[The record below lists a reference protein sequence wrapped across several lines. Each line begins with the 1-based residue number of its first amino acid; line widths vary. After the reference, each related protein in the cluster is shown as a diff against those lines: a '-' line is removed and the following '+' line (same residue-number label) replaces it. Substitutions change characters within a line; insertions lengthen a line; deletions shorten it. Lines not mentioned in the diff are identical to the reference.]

1 MAPLIKNTKPATD
14 EAHIRRTIET
24 YMFGVDAKDR
34 DALSSCFSPQA
45 EARYHSGTED
55 EYLAVGGEAIASRIY
70 ESCRRFSASNH
81 SISNFVTDV
90 QGAIATSNT
99 FAVAHVVI
107 GEKGLIRGLRYEDTL
122 HRSESGWVIARRVH
136 TPLWQT
142 EVTVETPRF
151 FR

>member
-1 MAPLIKNTKPATD
+1 MDETD
-14 EAHIRRTIET
+14 IRRTIET

-34 DALSSCFSPQA
+34 DALLSCFSPRA
-45 EARYHSGTED
+45 EAHYHKGTTD
-55 EYLAVGGEAIASRIY
+55 EYAVVGGEAIAMGVF
-70 ESCRRFSASNH
+70 ESCSRFSASNH

-90 QGAIATSNT
+90 QGTIATSNT
-99 FAVAHVVI
+99 FAVAHVII

-142 EVTVETPRF
+142 RITVETPRF